1 MLQIVPFPTA
11 ARGLQ
16 RFTPFNPDTARGTI
30 KRIVAISDL
39 ARAFRE
45 LKKPMPRVNI
55 PISYKNGVDM
65 EKIEGNIL
73 DILGKLF
80 PIDEDVMLNN
90 QVEDEGLFND
100 IGNCMIVPAF
110 VGYETSWDEIAEA
123 IDDGPTYSFEMS
135 MHIFIHSYIHDFDPD
150 HWEVFN
156 KYFGWNVEWTE
167 GLSSELKLK
176 KLYKIID
183 ERPEIKFDSDFI
195 RANCMDTGTAFFD
208 LNPYSADSDWY
219 DMEMFGWSYK
229 NIMRLTNEWKTAKA
243 IIDRL
248 PYNYKMTQDPDQ
260 LRLLLDAMKDAQR
273 R

>member
-1 MLQIVPFPTA
+1 MLQLVPFQTA

-16 RFTPFNPDTARGTI
+16 RFTPLNPDTARGTI

-39 ARAFRE
+39 ARVFRE
-45 LKKPMPRVNI
+45 LKKPMPRVTI

-73 DILGKLF
+73 DMLGKIF
-80 PIDEDVMLNN
+80 PVDEDIMLNN
-90 QVEDEGLFND
+90 QIEDEGMFND

-110 VGYETSWDEIAEA
+110 VGYETNWDEIAEA
-123 IDDGPTYSFEMS
+123 IDDGPMYNFEMS
-135 MHIFIHSYIHDFDPD
+135 VHILIHSYIHDFDED
-150 HWEVFN
+150 QWEVFN
-156 KYFGWNVEWTE
+156 KYFGWGVPWTA
-167 GLSSELKLK
+167 GLDSELNLK
-176 KLYKIID
+176 KLYRIID

-195 RANCMDTGTAFFD
+195 RANCMATGTAFFD
-208 LNPYSADSDWY
+208 LNPYSEDWY
-219 DMEMFGWSYK
+219 DLENFGWSYK
-229 NIMRLTNEWKTAKA
+229 NIMRLANEWKTAKA

-248 PYNYKMTQDPDQ
+248 PHNYKVSRDSDQ